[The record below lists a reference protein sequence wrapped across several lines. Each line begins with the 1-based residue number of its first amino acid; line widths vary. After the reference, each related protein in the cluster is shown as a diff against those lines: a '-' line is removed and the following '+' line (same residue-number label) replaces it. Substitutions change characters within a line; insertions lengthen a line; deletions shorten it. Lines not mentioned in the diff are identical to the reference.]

1 MGVVGRYIRT
11 RENAK
16 LEILEN
22 KDRSIRFRVTSTAE
36 PKDVFNGPLTVV
48 VPADGAK
55 TASATSENGPPLPV
69 TIRPNSVLV
78 DAPVNGSAV
87 VLSWE

>member
-1 MGVVGRYIRT
+1 VI
-11 RENAK
+11 
-16 LEILEN
+16 
-22 KDRSIRFRVTSTAE
+22 
-36 PKDVFNGPLTVV
+36 
-48 VPADGAK
+48 PADGAK

-87 VLSWE
+87 VVSWE